1 MIKYGKIKSGSQ
13 RYICRTCK
21 KIRVENYAYLAYKGD
36 INQNINQL
44 TKEGLGIRS
53 TARILKI
60 STKTLLKRIVI
71 IARNITK
78 PIISKGKTYEVDI
91 KNNNEKFFIHEIV
104 EDKILGY
111 THKGIYRLYTN
122 KSPSFMYIILKKGKN
137 FRIIDLK
144 NFSKS
149 LKEISEFLSSGFSD
163 KVVAK
168 YLEEILK
175 VYNYNDYDEK
185 ISM

>member
-1 MIKYGKIKSGSQ
+1 MFFSQ
-13 RYICRTCK
+13 LCFSQMVDK
-21 KIRVENYAYLAYKGD
+21 PEVVERINKDSKEYL
-36 INQNINQL
+36 L
-44 TKEGLGIRS
+44 
-53 TARILKI
+53 
-60 STKTLLKRIVI
+60 
-71 IARNITK
+71 
-78 PIISKGKTYEVDI
+78 SKGEIDI
-91 KNNNEKFFIHEIV
+91 KNENEKFFIQEIV

-122 KSPSFMYIILKKGKN
+122 KSPSFTYIILKKGKN
-137 FRIIDLK
+137 FKIIDLK

-175 VYNYNDYDEK
+175 VYNYNHYDEK
-185 ISM
+185 IRM

>member
-1 MIKYGKIKSGSQ
+1 MKGITIVFIMFFSQ
-13 RYICRTCK
+13 LCFSQMVDK
-21 KIRVENYAYLAYKGD
+21 PEVVERINKDSKEYL
-36 INQNINQL
+36 L
-44 TKEGLGIRS
+44 
-53 TARILKI
+53 
-60 STKTLLKRIVI
+60 
-71 IARNITK
+71 
-78 PIISKGKTYEVDI
+78 SKGEIDI
-91 KNNNEKFFIHEIV
+91 KNNNEKFFIQEIV

-122 KSPSFMYIILKKGKN
+122 KSPSFTYIILKKGKN
-137 FRIIDLK
+137 FKIIDLK

-175 VYNYNDYDEK
+175 VYNYNHYDEK
-185 ISM
+185 IRM